1 MDTKQRIAEL
11 AQERNWSNYE
21 LAKRSGVQ
29 LSTIQNM
36 YHRNYEPTIP
46 TLQALC
52 KAFGISLSQFFAVG
66 ELADVTEEQREIL
79 SLWNRLSDEQK
90 RIVRALMGNMIRRKS
105 KT

>member
-21 LAKRSGVQ
+21 LSKRSGIQ

-52 KAFGISLSQFFAVG
+52 KAFGISLSQFFADG

-90 RIVRALMGNMIRRKS
+90 RITRALMGNMISEK
-105 KT
+105 K

>member
-90 RIVRALMGNMIRRKS
+90 GIVRALMGNMISEK
-105 KT
+105 K

>member
-90 RIVRALMGNMIRRKS
+90 SIVRALMGNKISEKI
-105 KT
+105 

>member
-79 SLWNRLSDEQK
+79 SLWNRLSDEQQ
-90 RIVRALMGNMIRRKS
+90 RIVRALMGNMISEK
-105 KT
+105 K

>member
-79 SLWNRLSDEQK
+79 SLWNRQK
-90 RIVRALMGNMIRRKS
+90 SSVRALMGNMITEK
-105 KT
+105 K

>member
-21 LAKRSGVQ
+21 LAKRSGIQ

-52 KAFGISLSQFFAVG
+52 KAFGISLSQFFADG

-90 RIVRALMGNMIRRKS
+90 SIVRALMGNMITEK
-105 KT
+105 K

>member
-11 AQERNWSNYE
+11 AKERGWSNYE

-29 LSTIQNM
+29 LTTIQNM

-52 KAFGISLSQFFAVG
+52 RALGISLSQFFAEG
-66 ELADVTEEQREIL
+66 ELVDITEEQRGVL
-79 SLWNRLSDEQK
+79 TLWNRLSEEQK
-90 RIVRALMGNMIRRKS
+90 RIVCDLMENMIS
-105 KT
+105 K

>member
-90 RIVRALMGNMIRRKS
+90 RIVRALMGNMISEK
-105 KT
+105 K

>member
-21 LAKRSGVQ
+21 LAKRSGIQ

-52 KAFGISLSQFFAVG
+52 KAFGISLSQFFADG

-90 RIVRALMGNMIRRKS
+90 SIVRALMGNMISEK
-105 KT
+105 K

>member
-66 ELADVTEEQREIL
+66 ELADVTEEQQEIL

-90 RIVRALMGNMIRRKS
+90 GIVRALMGNMISEK
-105 KT
+105 K

>member
-90 RIVRALMGNMIRRKS
+90 RIVRALMGNMIS
-105 KT
+105 

>member
-52 KAFGISLSQFFAVG
+52 KAFGISLSQFFADG

-90 RIVRALMGNMIRRKS
+90 SIVRALMGNMITEK
-105 KT
+105 K

>member
-79 SLWNRLSDEQK
+79 SLSNRLRDDQK
-90 RIVRALMGNMIRRKS
+90 LMGNMITEK
-105 KT
+105 K

>member
-1 MDTKQRIAEL
+1 VDTKQRIAEL

-90 RIVRALMGNMIRRKS
+90 RIVRALMGNMIS
-105 KT
+105 

>member
-66 ELADVTEEQREIL
+66 ELTDITEEQREIL

-90 RIVRALMGNMIRRKS
+90 RIVRALMGNMISATK
-105 KT
+105 

>member
-52 KAFGISLSQFFAVG
+52 KAFGISLSQFFADG

-90 RIVRALMGNMIRRKS
+90 RIVRALMGNMISEK
-105 KT
+105 K

>member
-21 LAKRSGVQ
+21 LAKRSGIQ

-52 KAFGISLSQFFAVG
+52 KAFGISLSQFFADG

-90 RIVRALMGNMIRRKS
+90 RITRALMGNMISEK
-105 KT
+105 K

>member
-79 SLWNRLSDEQK
+79 SPWNRLSDEQK
-90 RIVRALMGNMIRRKS
+90 SIVRALMGNMITEK
-105 KT
+105 K

>member
-29 LSTIQNM
+29 LTTIQNM

-52 KAFGISLSQFFAVG
+52 KALGISLSQFFAEG
-66 ELADVTEEQREIL
+66 ELVDITEEQRGVL
-79 SLWNRLSDEQK
+79 TLWNRLSEEQK
-90 RIVRALMGNMIRRKS
+90 RIVRDLMENMIS
-105 KT
+105 K

>member
-52 KAFGISLSQFFAVG
+52 KAFGISLSQFFAEG
-66 ELADVTEEQREIL
+66 ELADVTDEQREIL

-90 RIVRALMGNMIRRKS
+90 RIVLALMGNMVSEK
-105 KT
+105 K

>member
-1 MDTKQRIAEL
+1 MKDL
-11 AQERNWSNYE
+11 SN
-21 LAKRSGVQ
+21 LPSVADILFNHRVKVVCF
-29 LSTIQNM
+29 IQNM

-90 RIVRALMGNMIRRKS
+90 SIVRALMGNMITEK
-105 KT
+105 K

>member
-52 KAFGISLSQFFAVG
+52 KAFGISLSQFFADG

-90 RIVRALMGNMIRRKS
+90 RITRALMGNMISEK
-105 KT
+105 K

>member
-11 AQERNWSNYE
+11 AQERSWSNYE

-52 KAFGISLSQFFAVG
+52 KAFGISLSQFFSEG
-66 ELADVTEEQREIL
+66 ENADVTEEQHEIL

-90 RIVRALMGNMIRRKS
+90 RIVRELMGNMVSDK
-105 KT
+105 

>member
-52 KAFGISLSQFFAVG
+52 KAFGISLSQFFADG

-90 RIVRALMGNMIRRKS
+90 RIVRALMGNMISQK
-105 KT
+105 K

>member
-21 LAKRSGVQ
+21 LAKRSGIQ

-52 KAFGISLSQFFAVG
+52 KAFRISLSQFFADG

-90 RIVRALMGNMIRRKS
+90 RITRALMGNMISEK
-105 KT
+105 K

>member
-21 LAKRSGVQ
+21 LAKRSGIQ

-52 KAFGISLSQFFAVG
+52 KAFGISLSQFFADG

-90 RIVRALMGNMIRRKS
+90 RIVRALMGNMISEK
-105 KT
+105 K

>member
-1 MDTKQRIAEL
+1 VDTKQRIAEL

-90 RIVRALMGNMIRRKS
+90 SIVRALMGNMISEKI
-105 KT
+105 

>member
-52 KAFGISLSQFFAVG
+52 KAFGISLSQFFAVA
-66 ELADVTEEQREIL
+66 EMADVTEEQREIL

-90 RIVRALMGNMIRRKS
+90 RIVRALMGNMIS
-105 KT
+105 

>member
-52 KAFGISLSQFFAVG
+52 KAFGISLSQFFAEG
-66 ELADVTEEQREIL
+66 EYTDVTEEQREIL
-79 SLWNRLSDEQK
+79 SLWNRLSEEQQ
-90 RIVRALMGNMIRRKS
+90 RIIRELMGNMSSEK
-105 KT
+105 K

>member
-21 LAKRSGVQ
+21 LAKRSGIQ

-90 RIVRALMGNMIRRKS
+90 RIVRALMGNMISEK
-105 KT
+105 K

>member
-52 KAFGISLSQFFAVG
+52 KAFGISLSQFFADG

-90 RIVRALMGNMIRRKS
+90 RIVRALMGNMIS
-105 KT
+105 

>member
-1 MDTKQRIAEL
+1 VDTKQRIAEL

-21 LAKRSGVQ
+21 LAKRSGIQ

-52 KAFGISLSQFFAVG
+52 KAFGISLSQFFADG

-90 RIVRALMGNMIRRKS
+90 RIVRALMGNMIS
-105 KT
+105 